1 MNRELWTNRTFTN
14 DNPIN
19 YPCPKCSVGFL
30 TPKRKIQIE
39 ITPAGE
45 EMEYYGYPYGIE
57 HIFSGT
63 LICKNKDCKEI
74 VSISGQC
81 LRGIVTGKELPT
93 GEVVEDRFST
103 YHPKFFFPNLK
114 IIDLPK
120 EVPENVAE
128 QINLSFSHYFNDLSS
143 CANRI
148 RNGIELIL
156 DDLNAPKWRKTNAGK
171 KQVFNTLHSRIEHY
185 GKRNKNIADHLLA
198 LKIIGNEGSHVG
210 IVESEDILDAYEILE
225 QLIEFTY
232 IKKNK
237 QIAELVREIVSRK
250 KPRSKK

>member
-1 MNRELWTNRTFTN
+1 MNRELWNSRKFT
-14 DNPIN
+14 DENPIN
-19 YPCPKCSVGFL
+19 YPCPKCNVGFL
-30 TPKRKIQIE
+30 TPKRKIVTE
-39 ITPAGE
+39 ITPSGTK
-45 EMEYYGYPYGIE
+45 MEYFGYPYGIE

-63 LICKNKDCKEI
+63 LVCKNNDCKEL

-81 LRGIVTGKELPT
+81 LRDIVSGEELPT
-93 GEVVEDRFST
+93 GEMVESRFSI

-114 IIDLPK
+114 IIALPK
-120 EVPENVAE
+120 VIPENVAE

-171 KQVFNTLHSRIEHY
+171 KQVFKNLHSRIEHY
-185 GKRNKNIADHLLA
+185 GNRNKNIADHLLA
-198 LKIIGNEGSHVG
+198 LKIIGNEGSHIG
-210 IVESEDILDAYEILE
+210 QIESNDILDAYEILE

-237 QIAELVREIVSRK
+237 RIAELVKEIVTRK
-250 KPRSKK
+250 KPRSKE